1 MVKTNSINEVLISA
15 QQQSQDDILHY
26 GILGMKW
33 GKRKGR
39 FSGSSGATRN
49 PKTGGIL
56 RKFRKKDPND
66 QIAAQQHQDPRRKR
80 NVKKVNDRMRE
91 DQFIYEYEHRD
102 RMSTRAIEQRNKR
115 IKAEREF
122 ESLVYGPQREREQAE
137 KAKKDRRKKI
147 LTTAAVVG
155 LNAGANYGFEKM
167 FYRNGVRPENYGV
180 KYDKDSGTYTG
191 NHNNIKRYKQDR
203 DVYESLKSTN
213 DMIKGFTNFYSDFNK
228 QINGGGDGK
237 KKKNK

>member
-1 MVKTNSINEVLISA
+1 MASPNSINEILIST
-15 QQQSQDDILHY
+15 QQQSQDDLLHY

-33 GKRKGR
+33 GRRKGR
-39 FSGSSGATRN
+39 FSGSSGAMRN

-102 RMSTRAIEQRNKR
+102 RMSTRAIQARNAR

-122 ESLVYGPQREREQAE
+122 ESLVYGPQRERAKAEQA
-137 KAKKDRRKKI
+137 KKERRKKI
-147 LTTAAVVG
+147 LTTAAIVG
-155 LNAGANYGFEKM
+155 IDAAANYGLEKI
-167 FYRNGVRPENYGV
+167 FYRNGVTPESYGV

-203 DVYESLKSTN
+203 DVYESLKSSN
-213 DMIKGFTNFYSDFNK
+213 DMIKGMADFYTNFNK
-228 QINGGGDGK
+228 QINGGDGK

>member
-15 QQQSQDDILHY
+15 QQQTQEDLLHY

-33 GKRKGR
+33 GRRKGR
-39 FSGSSGATRN
+39 FNGSSGAIRN

-56 RKFRKKDPND
+56 RKFRKKDPRD
-66 QIAAQQHQDPRRKR
+66 QIAAQEHQDPRRKR
-80 NVKKVNDRMRE
+80 NVKKVNNRLRE

-102 RMSTRAIEQRNKR
+102 RMSTKAIKARNER

-122 ESLVYGPQREREQAE
+122 ESLVYGPQRERAKAE
-137 KAKKDRRKKI
+137 AAKKARRKKL
-147 LTTAAVVG
+147 LTTAALVG
-155 LNAGANYGFEKM
+155 VEAAADYGLEKI
-167 FYRNGVRPENYGV
+167 FYRNGVTPESYGV

-203 DVYESLKSTN
+203 DVFESLKSSN
-213 DMIKGFTNFYSDFNK
+213 DMLKGAAKFYSDFNK
-228 QINGGGDGK
+228 KANG
-237 KKKNK
+237 N

>member
-1 MVKTNSINEVLISA
+1 MVKTNSINDVLISA
-15 QQQSQDDILHY
+15 QQQTQEDLLHY

-33 GKRKGR
+33 GRRKGR
-39 FSGSSGATRN
+39 FSGSSGAMRN

-56 RKFRKKDPND
+56 RKFRKKDPRD

-102 RMSTRAIEQRNKR
+102 RMSTKAIEARNRR

-122 ESLVYGPQREREQAE
+122 ESLVYSPQRERAKAEQA
-137 KAKKDRRKKI
+137 KKERRKKI
-147 LTTAAVVG
+147 LTTAAIVG
-155 LNAGANYGFEKM
+155 IDVAANYGLEKI
-167 FYRNGVRPENYGV
+167 FYRNGVTPERYGV
-180 KYDKDSGTYTG
+180 SYDKDSGTYTG

-203 DVYESLKSTN
+203 DVYESLKSSN
-213 DMIKGFTNFYSDFNK
+213 DMIKGVANFYNNFNK
-228 QINGGGDGK
+228 QINGGGN
-237 KKKNK
+237 KKNN

>member
-1 MVKTNSINEVLISA
+1 MASPNSINEILIST
-15 QQQSQDDILHY
+15 QQQSQDDLLHY

-33 GKRKGR
+33 GRRKGR
-39 FSGSSGATRN
+39 FSGSSGAMRN

-102 RMSTRAIEQRNKR
+102 RMSTRAIKARNER

-122 ESLVYGPQREREQAE
+122 ESLVYSPQRERAKAEQA
-137 KAKKDRRKKI
+137 KKERRKKI
-147 LTTAAVVG
+147 LTTAAIVG
-155 LNAGANYGFEKM
+155 LNAAADYGFEKIA
-167 FYRNGVRPENYGV
+167 YRNGVTPENYGV
-180 KYDKDSGTYTG
+180 KYDKDSNTYTG
-191 NHNNIKRYKQDR
+191 NHRNIKRYKQDR
-203 DVYESLKSTN
+203 DVYESLKSSN

-228 QINGGGDGK
+228 QLKGGK
-237 KKKNK
+237 

>member
-1 MVKTNSINEVLISA
+1 MNKVYFTSLVDEKRQI
-15 QQQSQDDILHY
+15 HHH

-33 GKRKGR
+33 GRRKGR

-102 RMSTRAIEQRNKR
+102 RMSTRAIKARNER

-122 ESLVYGPQREREQAE
+122 ESLVYSPQREREQAE
-137 KAKKDRRKKI
+137 KAKIELRKKI
-147 LTTAAVVG
+147 LTTAAIVG

-167 FYRNGVRPENYGV
+167 FYRNGVTPENYGV

>member
-15 QQQSQDDILHY
+15 QQQSQDDLLHY

-33 GKRKGR
+33 GRRKGR
-39 FSGSSGATRN
+39 FSGSSGAMRN

-80 NVKKVNDRMRE
+80 NVKKVNNRLRE

-102 RMSTRAIEQRNKR
+102 RMSTKAIKARNER

-122 ESLVYGPQREREQAE
+122 ESLVYGPQREREAAE
-137 KAKKDRRKKI
+137 KAKKERRKKI
-147 LTTAAVVG
+147 LTTAAIVG
-155 LNAGANYGFEKM
+155 MDAAANYGFEKI
-167 FYRNGVRPENYGV
+167 FYRNGVAPENYGIS
-180 KYDKDSGTYTG
+180 YDKDNKSYTG
-191 NHNNIKRYKQDR
+191 NPKNIKRYKQDR
-203 DVYESLKSTN
+203 DVYESLKSSN
-213 DMIKGFTNFYSDFNK
+213 DMIKGMADFYTKFNK
-228 QINGGGDGK
+228 QVNGGDGK

>member
-15 QQQSQDDILHY
+15 QQQSQDDLLHY

-33 GKRKGR
+33 GRRKGR
-39 FSGSSGATRN
+39 FSGSSGAMRN
-49 PKTGGIL
+49 PITGGIL

-102 RMSTRAIEQRNKR
+102 RMSTRAIKARNER

-122 ESLVYGPQREREQAE
+122 ESLVYSPQRERVKVEQA
-137 KAKKDRRKKI
+137 KKERRKKI
-147 LTTAAVVG
+147 LTTAALVG
-155 LNAGANYGFEKM
+155 MEVAADYGLEKM
-167 FYRNGVRPENYGV
+167 FYRNGVKPEAYGV
-180 KYDKDSGTYTG
+180 SYDKDAKSYSG
-191 NHNNIKRYKQDR
+191 NPKNIKRYKQDR
-203 DVYESLKSTN
+203 DVYESLKSSN
-213 DMIKGFTNFYSDFNK
+213 NMLKGAAKFYSDFNK
-228 QINGGGDGK
+228 KANG
-237 KKKNK
+237 N

>member
-15 QQQSQDDILHY
+15 QQQSQDDLLHY

-33 GKRKGR
+33 GRRKGR
-39 FSGSSGATRN
+39 FSGSSGTMRN

-102 RMSTRAIEQRNKR
+102 RMSTRAIKARNER

-122 ESLVYGPQREREQAE
+122 ESLVYSPQREREAAE
-137 KAKKDRRKKI
+137 KAKKERRKKI
-147 LTTAAVVG
+147 LTTAAIVG
-155 LNAGANYGFEKM
+155 MDAAASYGLEKL
-167 FYRNGVRPENYGV
+167 FYRDGVTPENYGV
-180 KYDKDSGTYTG
+180 TYNKNDNSYTG
-191 NHNNIKRYKQDR
+191 KSSNIKRYKQDR

-213 DMIKGFTNFYSDFNK
+213 DMVKGMADFYTNFNK

>member
-15 QQQSQDDILHY
+15 QQQSQDDLLHY

-33 GKRKGR
+33 GRRKGR
-39 FSGSSGATRN
+39 FSGSSGAVRN

-56 RKFRKKDPND
+56 RKFRKKDPTD

-80 NVKKVNDRMRE
+80 TVEKVNNRLRE

-102 RMSTRAIEQRNKR
+102 RMSTKAIKARNER

-122 ESLVYGPQREREQAE
+122 ESLVYGPQREREAAE
-137 KAKKDRRKKI
+137 KAKKERRKKI
-147 LTTAAVVG
+147 LTTAAIVG
-155 LNAGANYGFEKM
+155 IDAAANYGLEKI
-167 FYRNGVRPENYGV
+167 FYRNGVKPENYGV
-180 KYDKDSGTYTG
+180 SYDKNNNSYTG
-191 NHNNIKRYKQDR
+191 KSSNIKRYKQDR

-213 DMIKGFTNFYSDFNK
+213 DMVKGMADFYTNFNK
-228 QINGGGDGK
+228 QIKGGDGK